1 MVITEDMLTHR
12 DMTLVR
18 TCVVREL
25 GSWTKAA
32 VWSRIEYRA
41 RGEFANAVKRD
52 GHYWWRATIEEIS
65 AEVEVSPTQLRR
77 VLKELDEG
85 GHIERVRHR
94 VGGFADQTMSY
105 RPLVSETSNMDA
117 QGCDSGTTIM
127 DVSYDASIMDGC
139 SSSLKEVKN
148 VETETRSEKDSDA
161 MFDDWYR
168 DYPRKDAKGQA
179 RKAYRAALKK
189 ADPDT
194 LARGR
199 DLYIARIKAD
209 GTERRYIKLPSTWL
223 NGECWDDDYGDV
235 TLPGFASWW
244 DRLFEAGD
252 VQELSRTLGLTY
264 QMPDVPADESPRVF
278 LERHRASWLD
288 EIRPQAEYRWVTQF
302 GDLTVGP

>member
-41 RGEFANAVKRD
+41 RGEFAQAVKRD
-52 GHYWWRATIEEIS
+52 GHYWWRATIDEMA

-105 RPLVSETSNMDA
+105 RPVVAETSNMDA
-117 QGCDSGTTIM
+117 LGCSSGPTIM

-139 SSSLKEVKN
+139 SLSSKEVKN
-148 VETETRSEKDSDA
+148 VETETKSETGSDRE
-161 MFDDWYR
+161 FEDWYQT
-168 DYPRKDAKGQA
+168 YPRKDAKGQA
-179 RKAYRAALKK
+179 RKAFKAALKK
-189 ADPDT
+189 ADLGT

-199 DLYIARIKAD
+199 DLYIAQIKAE

-235 TLPGFASWW
+235 TLPGFEAWW
-244 DRLFEAGD
+244 GKVVSSGD
-252 VQELSRTLGLTY
+252 VGEVSRVLGLTW
-264 QMPDVPADESPRVF
+264 QAPDVPDGVVPRVF
-278 LERHRASWLD
+278 LAESRASWLAD
-288 EIRPQAEYRWVTQF
+288 VRSTAESRWATQF
-302 GDLTVGP
+302 GDLRTGP